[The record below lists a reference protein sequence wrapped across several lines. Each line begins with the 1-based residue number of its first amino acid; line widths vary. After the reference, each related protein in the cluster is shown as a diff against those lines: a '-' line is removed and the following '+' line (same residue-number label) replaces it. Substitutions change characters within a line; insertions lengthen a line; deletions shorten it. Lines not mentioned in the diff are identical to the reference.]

1 MKTISGDGNG
11 LKVSLQL
18 NEDIYKHDVWSYL
31 SFMVHSPY
39 ELPGSYDVIDV
50 FIFDYGFELEVL
62 ITPEIIRT
70 DDDLRSYTPEQ
81 RGCHFENER
90 KLKYFQVYTRR
101 NCEFECFKDNLNNN
115 PLLNCTPYFVVRDE
129 SKVVCDYRHEVSS
142 RRQSLHALRDIAK
155 CGCLDECNSIKYKL
169 EIITHN
175 IKNEAETV
183 LDFKFKDVVIV
194 PLRRYQPFTF
204 SDFLAQSGGML
215 GLFAGISV
223 LSIFELWYFWSLRWI
238 VNLLRRVFGR
248 HDGN

>member
-1 MKTISGDGNG
+1 
-11 LKVSLQL
+11 
-18 NEDIYKHDVWSYL
+18 
-31 SFMVHSPY
+31 MVHSPF
-39 ELPGSYDVIDV
+39 ELPGSYDVIDI
-50 FIFDYGFELEVL
+50 FIFDFGFELEVL

-70 DDDLRSYTPEQ
+70 DEDLRSYKPEK
-81 RGCHFENER
+81 RGCYFEHER

-101 NCEFECFKDNLNNN
+101 NCEFECFKDNLNND

-129 SKVVCDYRHEVSS
+129 SEVVCDYRHEKAFK
-142 RRQSLHALRDIAK
+142 QSYFALRDIAK
-155 CGCLDECNSIKYKL
+155 CGCLDECNSIKYRL
-169 EIITHN
+169 EIIKHKLVN
-175 IKNEAETV
+175 GSEAI
-183 LDFKFKDVVIV
+183 LDFKFKDVDIV